1 MHPLVYAM
9 DRKYFLATKKFKAL
23 RDKYMEKSDVCSITG
38 CFNLNCGG
46 FVQTNT
52 QVPVGGAID
61 KVSVYDTNEQVVLRF
76 SLIQVIISPL
86 FFSLIF

>member
-1 MHPLVYAM
+1 
-9 DRKYFLATKKFKAL
+9 
-23 RDKYMEKSDVCSITG
+23 MEKSDVCSITG

-61 KVSVYDTNEQVVLRF
+61 
-76 SLIQVIISPL
+76 
-86 FFSLIF
+86 